1 MAETKIP
8 CGGWSI
14 DDSTLKFNE
23 DKILSVIGGG
33 GTGPQGPAGQAATI
47 QIGSVTS
54 GDAPA
59 VTNSGTETDAVLDFV
74 LQQGPAGPQ
83 GPKGDKGD
91 AGATGPQG
99 EQGAKGEV
107 GPQGPQGEP
116 GPQGPEGPQGP
127 KGETGEQGPAGPAG
141 PQGEQGPQGPAGPS
155 KQGVAVPDVAGSEA
169 ADAIT
174 TINALLAS
182 LRDAGLIASA

>member
-1 MAETKIP
+1 MALIKTP
-8 CGGWSI
+8 DGGFYF
-14 DDSTLKFNE
+14 DDSQFDVDYEENLVTLI
-23 DKILSVIGGG
+23 DGGG
-33 GTGPQGPAGQAATI
+33 AGPQGPAGKAATI

-59 VTNSGTETDAVLDFV
+59 VTNSGTETEAVLDFV

-83 GPKGDKGD
+83 GPKGDKGE
-91 AGATGPQG
+91 TGDI
-99 EQGAKGEV
+99 
-107 GPQGPQGEP
+107 

-127 KGETGEQGPAGPAG
+127 KGDAGEQGP
-141 PQGEQGPQGPAGPS
+141 QGPQGPAGPS
-155 KQGVAVPDVAGSEA
+155 KQGVAVPDVSGSEA

-182 LRDAGLIASA
+182 LRAAGLIANS

>member
-1 MAETKIP
+1 MAEIKIP
-8 CGGWSI
+8 CGGWYI
-14 DDSTLKFNE
+14 DNSTLKFNE
-23 DKILSVIGGG
+23 NKVLSVVGGG
-33 GTGPQGPAGQAATI
+33 SAGPQGPAGQAATI

-83 GPKGDKGD
+83 GP
-91 AGATGPQG
+91 QG
-99 EQGAKGEV
+99 EKGE
-107 GPQGPQGEP
+107 Q
-116 GPQGPEGPQGP
+116 GPQGP
-127 KGETGEQGPAGPAG
+127 KGDTGEQGPAGAKGDPGEQGPQG

-155 KQGVAVPDVAGSEA
+155 KQGVAVPDVSGSEA

-182 LRDAGLIASA
+182 LRAAGLIANS

>member
-8 CGGWSI
+8 CGGWYI

-23 DKILSVIGGG
+23 DKVLSVVGGG
-33 GTGPQGPAGQAATI
+33 SAGPQGLAGQAATI

-83 GPKGDKGD
+83 GPQGD
-91 AGATGPQG
+91 
-99 EQGAKGEV
+99 
-107 GPQGPQGEP
+107 P
-116 GPQGPEGPQGP
+116 GLQGPEGPQGP
-127 KGETGEQGPAGPAG
+127 KGDTGEQGPAGAKGDP
-141 PQGEQGPQGPAGPS
+141 GEQGPQGPAGPS
-155 KQGVAVPDVAGSEA
+155 NQGVAVPDVSGSEA

-182 LRDAGLIASA
+182 LRAAGLIADS

>member
-14 DDSTLKFNE
+14 DNSTLKFNE
-23 DKILSVIGGG
+23 NKVLSVVGGG
-33 GTGPQGPAGQAATI
+33 SAGPQGPAGQAATI
-47 QIGSVTS
+47 QIGSVSS
-54 GDAPA
+54 GAAPA

-83 GPKGDKGD
+83 GPKGDKG
-91 AGATGPQG
+91 
-99 EQGAKGEV
+99 
-107 GPQGPQGEP
+107 
-116 GPQGPEGPQGP
+116 
-127 KGETGEQGPAGPAG
+127 ETGDI
-141 PQGEQGPQGPAGPS
+141 GPQGPAGPS
-155 KQGVAVPDVAGSEA
+155 KQGVAVPDVSGSEA

-182 LRDAGLIASA
+182 LRGAGLIASA

>member
-23 DKILSVIGGG
+23 NKVLSVVGGG
-33 GTGPQGPAGQAATI
+33 SAGPQGPAGQAATI

-83 GPKGDKGD
+83 GPQGD
-91 AGATGPQG
+91 
-99 EQGAKGEV
+99 
-107 GPQGPQGEP
+107 P
-116 GPQGPEGPQGP
+116 GP
-127 KGETGEQGPAGPAG
+127 
-141 PQGEQGPQGPAGPS
+141 QGPQGPAGPS
-155 KQGVAVPDVAGSEA
+155 KQGTAVPDVSGSEA

-182 LRDAGLIASA
+182 LRAAGLIADS

>member
-1 MAETKIP
+1 MALIKTP
-8 CGGWSI
+8 DGGFYF
-14 DDSTLKFNE
+14 DDSQFDVDYKENLVTLI
-23 DKILSVIGGG
+23 DGG

-59 VTNSGTETDAVLDFV
+59 VTNSGTETEAVLDFV

-91 AGATGPQG
+91 AGEIGPQ
-99 EQGAKGEV
+99 
-107 GPQGPQGEP
+107 GPQGPQGE
-116 GPQGPEGPQGP
+116 
-127 KGETGEQGPAGPAG
+127 
-141 PQGEQGPQGPAGPS
+141 QGPAGPS
-155 KQGVAVPDVAGSEA
+155 NQGVAVPDVSGEDA
-169 ADAIT
+169 AAAIA

-182 LRDAGLIASA
+182 LRGAGLIASA